1 MGENQK
7 LIWGLG
13 VLLAV
18 SFALNVYFFGKTNA
32 SVSQPIHTGS
42 VATSSAVFDSPGFK
56 SEVVTVYDGSHYRT
70 YATSTPL
77 SDSDIRKMH
86 EEIRREF
93 DRMNEFFRRQDELF
107 RMLWEL

>member
-1 MGENQK
+1 MTENQK

-18 SFALNVYFFGKTNA
+18 SLVINVYLYDRFTT
-32 SVSQPIHTGS
+32 SQQPNYS
-42 VATSSAVFDSPGFK
+42 APVATSSAVFNAPGFK

-77 SDSDIRKMH
+77 SDADIKKMR
-86 EEIRREF
+86 EEMRREF

-107 RMLWEL
+107 RMLWEF

>member
-1 MGENQK
+1 MTENQK

-13 VLLAV
+13 FLLAV
-18 SFALNVYFFGKTNA
+18 SVVVNAYLFGIANTGAPQPVY
-32 SVSQPIHTGS
+32 TGS
-42 VATSSAVFDSPGFK
+42 VATSSAVFDAPGFK

-77 SDSDIRKMH
+77 SEADIRKMR
-86 EEIRREF
+86 EEMRREF

-107 RMLWEL
+107 RMLWEF